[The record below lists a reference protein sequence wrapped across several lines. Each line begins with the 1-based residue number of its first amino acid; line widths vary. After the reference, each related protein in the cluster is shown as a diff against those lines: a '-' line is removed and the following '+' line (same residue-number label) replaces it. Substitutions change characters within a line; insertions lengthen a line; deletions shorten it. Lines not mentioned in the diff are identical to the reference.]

1 MCISL
6 SDKLD
11 RIQHWPGPS
20 THVAWTGYSIDVDRP
35 THVAWTRYSIDVDR
49 PTHVAWTGFTRQLY
63 IAVYFLIYVVHKLS
77 TFTALHRGGGGV
89 SWFFF
94 GAKFKLSLSNLSNH
108 ENIIIS
114 FQRYTLKREYNRQL
128 HFVTKKILETAT
140 FL

>member
-6 SDKLD
+6 TDKLD

-77 TFTALHRGGGGV
+77 TFTALHRGGGV

-128 HFVTKKILETAT
+128 HFVTQILETAT